1 MSLFLT
7 KTSPPV
13 ASSAVLSFAS
23 SGEVGRLQN
32 IKTDRI
38 DPKIDP
44 TGAFIA
50 SPSMV

>member
-1 MSLFLT
+1 
-7 KTSPPV
+7 
-13 ASSAVLSFAS
+13 VLSFAS